1 MAILIKSSLFVF
13 LSLGKID
20 KSGDSMKSYFP
31 TILRIFF
38 LDRIKLKAQTIPHF
52 EGLDMRNLQHK
63 MRKSQKHHNKVTM
76 TMSIECQFF

>member
-1 MAILIKSSLFVF
+1 M
-13 LSLGKID
+13 SLGKID

-52 EGLDMRNLQHK
+52 EGLDMRNFQYE
-63 MRKSQKHHNKVTM
+63 MRVIQKNHSNATM
-76 TMSIECQFF
+76 TMLKVCQFF